1 MSKPTH
7 RQTTDPSDSPSRHR
21 RTSMFALLSDL
32 VVAREAQ
39 AVRRAKPYLVLFGHG
54 DAVSTDGARNNAR
67 GR

>member
-1 MSKPTH
+1 
-7 RQTTDPSDSPSRHR
+7 
-21 RTSMFALLSDL
+21 MFALLSDL